1 LRAGCG
7 RRLDLPEPRVALGI
21 ALRRVASAAIDVS
34 DGLVADLGHIAERS
48 AVCALIEYERLPQ
61 APALRGCASRRIAD
75 AALLAGGDDYE
86 LCFTAP
92 ARARARVQAVGRR
105 LGIPVERIGR
115 IEAGRAGSVA
125 VTRGGRLLAPGRRGF
140 DHFG

>member
-1 LRAGCG
+1 L
-7 RRLDLPEPRVALGI
+7 
-21 ALRRVASAAIDVS
+21 
-34 DGLVADLGHIAERS
+34 
-48 AVCALIEYERLPQ
+48 
-61 APALRGCASRRIAD
+61 RRIAD